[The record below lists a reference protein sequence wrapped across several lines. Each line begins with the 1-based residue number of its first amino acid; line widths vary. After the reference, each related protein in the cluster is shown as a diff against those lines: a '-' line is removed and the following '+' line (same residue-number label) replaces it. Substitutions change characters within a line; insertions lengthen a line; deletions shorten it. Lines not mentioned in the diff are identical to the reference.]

1 MAEPATVP
9 ETTTTGSVLT
19 PNQPDSDNSI
29 PKPSIQS
36 DLSSSSLT
44 PFPNLSPN
52 LSAPPP
58 PSIMPSFRP
67 AVPLVAVPSAGS
79 TPLFSPVPPF
89 QNPGV
94 PPPGVSG
101 MTHMMMASASAVGSG
116 APPQLLVAPVQ
127 QLLTAPYGMA
137 PQPLRYP
144 MHLPNGYPTIPQ
156 NFPQGAVRYPSPYAP
171 MMRPGFPP
179 RLLVGVMPPLAR
191 PPIMGIRGPLISPV
205 VRQPVISNAGITEKP
220 QTTVYVGKIS
230 STVENDFMLSLLQL
244 CGPVKSWKRVQDP
257 TNGTLKGFGF
267 CEFEFA
273 EGVLRA
279 MRLLNKLNVDGQE
292 LMLKVNQATRVYLE
306 HYVKNKIESS
316 KTIQGSETEVSGI
329 GEPTGSGFDKNEAVK
344 SSDESVKPSLEE
356 EKKDDGEKLN
366 KENPDDSN
374 FGIVTDLDMEA
385 DREAFDKLTSMLD
398 ERLKNKPLPPPPPP
412 LQIAVDGP
420 GNSNSEQPSGSRD
433 GESET
438 DIAKHDAEDK
448 NEDEKTGESKLS
460 SDHDRTETGSPD
472 RSRRH
477 DKRRDRDRES
487 RQDKEKEFERY
498 EREREQERAKRE
510 KDREY
515 KSREEERRY
524 KVREKDWETRE
535 REREHWRKREREKEK
550 EKFQERKWEIMDQ
563 ERDSDDGYGKK
574 RKYKTSDEERKR
586 RQREKE
592 EDLADRLREEEE
604 IAEAKVKAEEELLKK
619 LQEAQK
625 IISAGP
631 ANEHESTILP
641 NDASYLEDRGEA
653 VDQTSGLLP
662 SGGIYESEGVLRNGI
677 NDETVNA
684 TTDERQAPT
693 KKLGF
698 GLSGSGKRAAIP
710 SVFYED
716 EDEDAHKE
724 KKMKP
729 LVPIDY
735 STEEQQ
741 AVQSSISEGPSTN
754 MVAAA
759 EYVKRIST
767 VNPKEEKHGIEKEKG
782 RRYHEKSSQRD
793 RGRYEEETNSTRE
806 DSRKDHSGRERA
818 NKLKTPENQKLL
830 DAKQL
835 IDAIPKTKDE
845 LFSYEI
851 NWVIYEQNALHER
864 MRPWISK
871 KITDFLGE
879 EEVTLVDYIVSSTQE
894 HINAGEMFERLQSIL
909 DDEAEMFVLKM
920 WRMLIFEIKK
930 VETGLAPK
938 ARA

>member
-1 MAEPATVP
+1 MLVGFRGIDDYVFSYSALMIDYLGKGWKASL
-9 ETTTTGSVLT
+9 ETTEY
-19 PNQPDSDNSI
+19 PN
-29 PKPSIQS
+29 
-36 DLSSSSLT
+36 SST
-44 PFPNLSPN
+44 PF
-52 LSAPPP
+52 
-58 PSIMPSFRP
+58 
-67 AVPLVAVPSAGS
+67 
-79 TPLFSPVPPF
+79 
-89 QNPGV
+89 
-94 PPPGVSG
+94 
-101 MTHMMMASASAVGSG
+101 
-116 APPQLLVAPVQ
+116 
-127 QLLTAPYGMA
+127 LLTLLKVDCSFAYV
-137 PQPLRYP
+137 
-144 MHLPNGYPTIPQ
+144 N
-156 NFPQGAVRYPSPYAP
+156 QGAVRYPSPYAP
-171 MMRPGFPP
+171 MLRPGFPP
-179 RLLVGVMPPLAR
+179 RPLVGVVPALAR
-191 PPIMGIRGPLISPV
+191 PPVIGIRGPLTSPV
-205 VRQPVISNAGITEKP
+205 VRQPVIPSVVVTEKP
-220 QTTVYVGKIS
+220 QTIVYVGKIS

-292 LMLKVNQATRVYLE
+292 LMLKVNQATSVYLE
-306 HYVKNKIESS
+306 HYVKKKTESS
-316 KTIQGSETEVSGI
+316 KTIQGSETEVFGL
-329 GEPTGSGFDKNEAVK
+329 GEPTASVSDKNEAVT
-344 SSDESVKPSLEE
+344 SSNESVKPSSEE

-366 KENPDDSN
+366 KENPEDAN
-374 FGIVTDLDMEA
+374 FGIVTDEDMEA
-385 DREAFDKLTSMLD
+385 DREALEKLTSMLD

-412 LQIAVDGP
+412 LQTAVDGP
-420 GNSNSEQPSGSRD
+420 DNSNSEQPSGSRD

-438 DIAKHDAEDK
+438 DVAKHDAEDK
-448 NEDEKTGESKLS
+448 NEDEKTGESKLA
-460 SDHDRTETGSPD
+460 SDHDRAETGSPD
-472 RSRRH
+472 RSRRQ
-477 DKRRDRDRES
+477 DKSRDRDRES
-487 RQDKEKEFERY
+487 RREKEKELERY

-550 EKFQERKWEIMDQ
+550 EKSQERKWEIMDQ

-574 RKYKTSDEERKR
+574 RKYRTSDEERKR

-592 EDLADRLREEEE
+592 EDVADRLREEEE
-604 IAEAKVKAEEELLKK
+604 IVESEMKAAEELLKK
-619 LQEAQK
+619 QQESQK

-631 ANEHESTILP
+631 ANGHENTILP
-641 NDASYLEDRGEA
+641 NDASYLEDRSKA
-653 VDQTSGLLP
+653 VVQTSDLLP
-662 SGGIYESEGVLRNGI
+662 SGGIYESEVVLPNGV
-677 NDETVNA
+677 NDETVTA
-684 TTDERQAPT
+684 ATDERQAPT
-693 KKLGF
+693 RKLGF

-710 SVFYED
+710 SVFNAD

-724 KKMKP
+724 KKMRP

-741 AVQSSISEGPSTN
+741 AVKSSMSEGPSSN
-754 MVAAA
+754 MVAATD
-759 EYVKRIST
+759 VKRIST
-767 VNPKEEKHGIEKEKG
+767 MHPKEEKVGTEKEKG

-793 RGRYEEETNSTRE
+793 RGRYEEETSSTRE
-806 DSRKDHSGRERA
+806 DSRKDHSDRERA
-818 NKLKTPENQKLL
+818 NKLKTLENQKLL

-894 HINAGEMFERLQSIL
+894 HINASEMFERLQSIL

-930 VETGLAPK
+930 VETGLATKP
-938 ARA
+938 RT